1 VAIRLGAKVII
12 VPCCA
17 ISNEGHYVRVAAKLA
32 KQLNGFY
39 VNQFENLYNSEVH
52 FDTTGPE
59 LFRQCDGQLDAFIMS
74 AGTGGTIS
82 GISRLIS
89 LVSLYFFLSLISSLS
104 LQIFETTV
112 YLSKDTNRPC

>member
-1 VAIRLGAKVII
+1 MIV

-32 KQLNGFY
+32 QSLNGFY
-39 VNQFENLYNSEVH
+39 VNQFENLDNSEVH

-59 LFRQCDGQLDAFIMS
+59 LFEQCDGKIDAFIMS

-82 GISRLIS
+82 GISR
-89 LVSLYFFLSLISSLS
+89 
-104 LQIFETTV
+104 
-112 YLSKDTNRPC
+112 